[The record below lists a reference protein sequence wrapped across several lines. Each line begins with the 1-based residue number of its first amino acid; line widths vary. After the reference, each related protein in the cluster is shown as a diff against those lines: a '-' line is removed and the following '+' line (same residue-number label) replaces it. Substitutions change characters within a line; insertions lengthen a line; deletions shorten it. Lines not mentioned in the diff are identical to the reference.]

1 MPHERPKKY
10 ARPPI
15 VEATVEVR
23 TGDLLD
29 RRDLERCRDR
39 YKKKYEQVEDL
50 AEITVAFAPGGAVTH
65 QVKPLG
71 YKLTSANAVDVLMLG
86 PSNIGVSRFAPY
98 ESWEAL
104 IGDLQQNY
112 ELYTKVVGRRSV
124 VRIGAR
130 YQNRIDVPKDQLK
143 TGGWPDF
150 VRVLPAIPAEIAGKS
165 GNYYM
170 NIQPAFRDTK
180 VKLVI
185 QTGPANEVLLDH
197 ASLQLDIDAYIDS
210 DLPTRVD
217 LLWDEFAQ
225 LREVKNAV
233 FENCITDAT
242 RKLFE

>member
-1 MPHERPKKY
+1 MPQERSKKY
-10 ARPPI
+10 AKPPI

-29 RRDLERCRDR
+29 RRHLERCRDR
-39 YKKKYEQVEDL
+39 FKKKYEKVEDL
-50 AEITVAFAPGGAVTH
+50 SEITIAVAPGGAVTH
-65 QVKPLG
+65 LAKPLG
-71 YKLTSANAVDVLMLG
+71 HKLTSANAVDVLMLG
-86 PSNIGVSRFAPY
+86 PSNIGISRLAPY
-98 ESWEAL
+98 VSWEAL
-104 IGDLQQNY
+104 IGDMRQDY
-112 ELYTKVVGRRSV
+112 ELYTKVVGRKSV

-130 YQNRIDVPKDQLK
+130 YQNRIDVPKDQMK
-143 TGGWPDF
+143 DGGWPDF
-150 VRVLPAIPAEIAGKS
+150 VTVMPSIPLEIAGRL

-170 NIQPAFRDTK
+170 NVQPSYRDTK

-217 LLWDEFAQ
+217 LLWDEFAR
-225 LREVKNAV
+225 LRDVKNAV
-233 FENCITDAT
+233 FENCITEAT